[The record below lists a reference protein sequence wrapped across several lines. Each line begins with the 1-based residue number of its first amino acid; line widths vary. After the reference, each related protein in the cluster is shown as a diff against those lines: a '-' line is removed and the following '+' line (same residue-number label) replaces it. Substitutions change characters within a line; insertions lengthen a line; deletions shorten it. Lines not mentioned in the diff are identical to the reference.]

1 MEVKKENVDEII
13 KQYESVKQYKTS
25 MGFIKNWAES
35 IDFVEDR
42 QWIKTKKNENM
53 PKPQHNII
61 KLARR
66 TKTSAISSDTI
77 KIIFSPLEQVE
88 DNGLSLEAS
97 KMFND
102 AIIETN
108 EDIDQEELDSEVVEN
123 AFDLGTGISFYA
135 WNNDFHG
142 GYKTKFIGN
151 IEGVCVDPVDAFP
164 GNPQCRNK
172 DKQPFWILH
181 FREMVDTIKKEAK
194 GNEIPEEQIALIVA
208 DKDTATDSYEAS
220 KYEVTGEDKT
230 SVWIK
235 LWRDI
240 DDKKIYFQ
248 KATKSCLFK
257 PKTAMWD
264 YDGETAEPYPLAVLN
279 WETRKKSI
287 FGIGEVEG
295 MIFNQKSINF
305 ISAMQLMNVQDTG
318 WSKYIVKYDALKSPM
333 QNVPGEIVND
343 ESNQPGENIKP
354 MTPAQMSNQGF
365 QVLDNMITNT
375 RIFNGI
381 SESVTGESMGA
392 NMSAAAII
400 ALQGQAKAPLDGN
413 RKKVIRYHKQVARIK
428 EMFFKT
434 KFDLPRVIGTKNE
447 DGTQGST
454 EFTGTKYKDIPLKLK
469 IDVGISSSYSES
481 LAVATLDKFLDK
493 GYITPLQYA
502 DLAPKNVMPF
512 AEQFKKMKELEKV
525 DQLKQAEQALQK
537 QADTIKM
544 LQQQV
549 LDHKNALQ
557 RFNEPAMPKERPQ
570 QNQGGM

>member
-1 MEVKKENVDEII
+1 MTSKIEDVSKII
-13 KQYESVKQYKTS
+13 KQYESVRNYKTN
-25 MGFIKNWAES
+25 MGFEKSWAEA

-42 QWIKTKKNENM
+42 QWIKTEKNKNM
-53 PKPQHNII
+53 PKPQHNIV

-77 KIIFSPLEQVE
+77 KIIFSPLEQV
-88 DNGLSLEAS
+88 DSNDLSMEAS

-108 EDIDQEELDSEVVEN
+108 EDIDQESLDSEVVEN
-123 AFDLGTGISFYA
+123 AFDLGTGLSYYFWDSNYK
-135 WNNDFHG
+135 G

-151 IEGVCVDPVDAFP
+151 IDGVCVDPVDAYP
-164 GNPQCRNK
+164 GNPQCRDK
-172 DKQPFWILH
+172 DKQPFWIIH
-181 FREMVDTIKKEAK
+181 FREMVDVVKKEAK
-194 GNEIPEEQIALIVA
+194 DNDIPIEQIALIVA
-208 DKDTATDSYEAS
+208 DKEANQDSYEAS
-220 KYEVTGEDKT
+220 RHEVTGEDKT

-235 LWRDI
+235 LWRDL
-240 DDKKIYFQ
+240 DDNKIYFQ

-264 YDGETAEPYPLAVLN
+264 YDGTDIEPYPIAVLN

-287 FGIGEVEG
+287 FGIGEAEG

-305 ISAMQLMNVQDTG
+305 VSAMQLMNVQDTG
-318 WSKYIVKYDALKSPM
+318 WSKYIVKYDALKKPM
-333 QNVPGEIVND
+333 QNVPGEIVHD
-343 ESNQPGENIKP
+343 ESNQQGDNIKP
-354 MTPAQMSNQGF
+354 MAPSQMSNQGF

-392 NMSAAAII
+392 NMAAAAIV
-400 ALQGQAKAPLDGN
+400 ALQGQAKVPLDGN
-413 RKKVIRYHKQVARIK
+413 RKKYIRYQKQVARIK

-434 KFDLPRVIGTKNE
+434 KFNLPRMIGTEKE
-447 DGTQGST
+447 DGTRGST

-502 DLAPKNVMPF
+502 ELAPKNVMPF
-512 AEQFKKMKELEKV
+512 AEQFKKMKELEKQ
-525 DQLKQAEQALQK
+525 DQLVQATKAL
-537 QADTIKM
+537 
-544 LQQQV
+544 
-549 LDHKNALQ
+549 
-557 RFNEPAMPKERPQ
+557 E
-570 QNQGGM
+570 QNQSTIQKLQMQIQQMQGGGMNGGMQQMPINPQV